1 MLTIF
6 LITNIIIRTQKGVI
20 MKLQNMT
27 YREKEKEPLYIAQ
40 GAAVTRMLENGFVE
54 KSDPLGLILVT
65 PVYNKDSV
73 DDEVFGYREVI
84 TNKMVIKK
92 LTYHNDKGTLLLKNE
107 DINSQNSQHKS
118 ETYIGELIW
127 DVITIVDA
135 RDYLPLKA
143 IEKYF
148 KQSPNEVEIK
158 LNLMRKIAKG
168 YDIAGYYTKKL
179 RQ

>member
-1 MLTIF
+1 
-6 LITNIIIRTQKGVI
+6 

-27 YREKEKEPLYIAQ
+27 YREKEKEPLFIAQ
-40 GAAVTRMLENGFVE
+40 ATAVTRILDNGFVE

-65 PVYNKDSV
+65 PIYNKDSV
-73 DDEVFGYREVI
+73 DDEIFGYREVI
-84 TNKMVIKK
+84 TNKMAIRR

-107 DINSQNSQHKS
+107 DVSNQNKDAQDKVI
-118 ETYIGELIW
+118 TNIGELIW

-135 RDYLPLKA
+135 RDYLPFET

-148 KQSPNEVEIK
+148 KQSQSEIERK
-158 LNLMRKIAKG
+158 INIMRKVAQG

>member
-1 MLTIF
+1 
-6 LITNIIIRTQKGVI
+6 

-27 YREKEKEPLYIAQ
+27 YREKEKEPLFIAQ
-40 GAAVTRMLENGFVE
+40 ATAVTKILDNGFVE

-65 PVYNKDSV
+65 PIYNKDSV
-73 DDEVFGYREVI
+73 DDEIFGYREVI
-84 TNKMVIKK
+84 TNKLAIRK
-92 LTYHNDKGTLLLKNE
+92 LIYPNDKGTLLLKNE
-107 DINSQNSQHKS
+107 DISNQNRNEQDKVI
-118 ETYIGELIW
+118 TNIGELIW

-135 RDYLPLKA
+135 RDYLPLET

-148 KQSPNEVEIK
+148 KQSQSEIERK
-158 LNLMRKIAKG
+158 ISTMRKIAQG